1 MMPKIL
7 IIDDSLPNR
16 ELLGEILKGI
26 GICDFA
32 ECGRSAVSAYNRSL
46 RQKDFYDVILL
57 DIDLPG
63 VNGLQL
69 LKKIR
74 ESEQVA
80 GIALGDGVPII
91 MVTAYDQR
99 FLEAFEIGC
108 NDYVVKPIDSDMLIK
123 KVKKHLPQ

>member
-1 MMPKIL
+1 MTPKIL
-7 IIDDSLPNR
+7 IIEDSLPNR
-16 ELLGEILKGI
+16 ELMGEILKDTAV
-26 GICDFA
+26 CDFA
-32 ECGRSAVSAYNRSL
+32 ECGRSAVSVYNRSL

-74 ESEQVA
+74 ESEQLT

-108 NDYVVKPIDSDMLIK
+108 NDYVVKPIDSDLLIK
-123 KVKKHLPQ
+123 KVKKYLP